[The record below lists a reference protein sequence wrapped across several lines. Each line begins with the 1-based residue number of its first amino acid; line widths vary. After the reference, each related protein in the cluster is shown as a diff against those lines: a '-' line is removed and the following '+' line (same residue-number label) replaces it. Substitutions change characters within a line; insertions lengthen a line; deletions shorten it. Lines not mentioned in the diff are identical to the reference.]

1 MRPLK
6 IGIGG
11 VRGIVGET
19 FTPEL
24 AVAFAE
30 AFGTYLGP
38 GTILVG
44 RDTRASGPMVAAAVR
59 AGLLSTGCAVVDLGV
74 CPTPSLQL
82 AVPWLGARGGI
93 SISAGHNDAE
103 WNALKFVR
111 PDGLYL
117 SALQAEELLDVY
129 HQGEWDKAAYDHIPT
144 VVGEA
149 DAIAHHL
156 EVLGRAFDLQAI
168 RARRPRVAL
177 DCCNGACVRLTPR
190 WLDAI
195 GCEVLAINDDGDAPF
210 PHSPEPRPRTMA
222 QVAAVVRAGRA
233 DVGFVHDA
241 DGERVG
247 VVDDRGRRLSEEYT
261 LVLAAAAA
269 LARRRGPVVTNI
281 CTTTLVDHVAGAH
294 GVAVVRTPVG
304 QPNISAAIL
313 EHDAV
318 IGGEGNGSVAVPE
331 VQASHDA
338 AATVTLLLERLSRT
352 GETLSA
358 AIDRLP
364 AIAIVK
370 QVVPVDP
377 RHIYSVLQGFRDRV
391 EEAAAGSIDETDGV
405 RLDTADGWVHVRA
418 SGTESMVRIIAE
430 APTRERAQD
439 LADWARERLDT

>member
-38 GTILVG
+38 GTILLG

-129 HQGEWDKAAYDHIPT
+129 HQGEWEKAAYDHIAT

-195 GCEVLAINDDGDAPF
+195 GCEVLAINDDADAPF

-247 VVDDRGRRLSEEYT
+247 VVDERGRRLSEEYT
-261 LVLAAAAA
+261 LVLAADAA

-281 CTTTLVDHVAGAH
+281 CTTSLVDHVAGAH
-294 GVAVVRTPVG
+294 GVAVVRTAVG

-318 IGGEGNGSVAVPE
+318 IGGEGNGSVALPE

-352 GETLSA
+352 GEALSA

-364 AIAIVK
+364 AVAIVK

-391 EEAAAGSIDETDGV
+391 EEAATGSIDETDGV
-405 RLDTADGWVHVRA
+405 RLDTAEGWVHVRA
-418 SGTESMVRIIAE
+418 SGTESMVRVIAE
-430 APTRERAQD
+430 AATRERAQD
-439 LADWARERLDT
+439 LADWAREQLGT